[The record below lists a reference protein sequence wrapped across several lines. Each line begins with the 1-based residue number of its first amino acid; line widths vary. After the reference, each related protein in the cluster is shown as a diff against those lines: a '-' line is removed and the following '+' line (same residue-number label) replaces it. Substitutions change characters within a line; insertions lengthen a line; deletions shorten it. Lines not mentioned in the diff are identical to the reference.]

1 MRSIKL
7 TACVAVLTASVGLAA
22 GSANAAESATLT
34 GCLQMAAQVKTALA
48 DNMQAADYE
57 QAKKEQSSGRDY
69 CSHSFYAEGVAHY
82 SHALQ
87 LLGVTQKS

>member
-7 TACVAVLTASVGLAA
+7 TACVVALTTGVCLAA
-22 GSANAAESATLT
+22 VSANAADTATLT
-34 GCLQMAAQVKTALA
+34 GCLQMAAQVKSALA
-48 DNMQAADYE
+48 DNAQAAGYE
-57 QAKKEQSSGRDY
+57 QAKQEQSSGRDY
-69 CSHSFYAEGVAHY
+69 CSHSFYAVGVAHY